1 MISEKFFNFLTNFVE
16 NPKNIR
22 NFADEIKLNN
32 NMMAITREQ
41 ALARFQRAKLRKR
54 ECIDKLEKTMKVA
67 YEKRTGKTADYFFAL

>member
-1 MISEKFFNFLTNFVE
+1 
-16 NPKNIR
+16 
-22 NFADEIKLNN
+22 
-32 NMMAITREQ
+32 MAITREQ